1 MKYLFLALASL
12 IGLLQL
18 IIFFQNLAGA
28 DDTTVYYLLDAA
40 EMNPGFLM
48 LMGFL
53 LGGIGVF
60 ALVLYFT
67 GGKMPSTSGEL
78 MSGGT
83 EEW

>member
-28 DDTTVYYLLDAA
+28 QDTTVYYLLDVAD
-40 EMNPGFLM
+40 MNPGFLM
-48 LMGFL
+48 LLGFL

-67 GGKMPSTSGEL
+67 GGKFPTSTDTM

-83 EEW
+83 E